1 MKYTHLTLTMALMAN
16 SAFAQTPKNVILMI
30 SDGCGLEAIRSTNYY
45 QTGKA
50 QGVQA
55 YEQFPVSVFQST
67 FSVFGSYDPTKAKQD
82 KTYVRNKPTD
92 SAASGTALGTG
103 VKTYDAAIGVGP
115 DSIPLLNSTQ
125 IAHRNGKSA
134 GVVTSVQISHATPA
148 SQVAHNLSRQN
159 YDQIALEMFTLSQ
172 ADVIMGTGH
181 PEFDDSANP
190 ASTKNFQYVG
200 GESLWNKLKAGKLQ
214 SPAGTWSFMDK
225 KSSFDSL
232 AAGLGKTPERIAGIA
247 PVRSSLQQSREGA
260 DPADQPFA
268 DRLNQNVPAL
278 ATMAQGALRVLN
290 QNPKGF
296 FLMIEGGAIDWAAHN
311 NQGGRLIEEEMEF
324 NRTVD
329 SVIAWVE
336 KNGGWEQNLLIVTAD
351 HETGYLALDAKA
363 SAGKGKLPAMSWQ
376 SKDHTNQLVP
386 LFAKG
391 AGADQIRKLAD
402 QKDPVHGAYTDNAEV
417 GAAIHQ
423 LLSKD

>member
-1 MKYTHLTLTMALMAN
+1 MKSIPVSLGIALLAN

-45 QTGKA
+45 QTGKT

-55 YEQFPVSVFQST
+55 YEKFPVSAFQST

-82 KTYVRNKPTD
+82 NTYVRTKPTD

-115 DSIPLLNSTQ
+115 DSIPVINSTQ
-125 IAHRNGKSA
+125 IAHRKGKSA
-134 GVVTSVQISHATPA
+134 GVVSSVQISHATPA
-148 SQVAHNLSRQN
+148 SQIAHNVSRQN
-159 YDQIALEMFTLSQ
+159 YPQIALEMLTLSQ
-172 ADVIMGTGH
+172 ADVIMGAGH
-181 PEFDDSANP
+181 PEFDDNGKP
-190 ASTKNFQYVG
+190 ASDKNFQYVG
-200 GESLWNKLKAGKLQ
+200 GESLWNKLKAGKLH
-214 SPAGTWSFMDK
+214 SPKGAWSFMDK

-247 PVRSSLQQSREGA
+247 PVRSSLQQSRDGA
-260 DPADQPFA
+260 DPTDQPFA
-268 DRLNQNVPAL
+268 DSLNQNVPAL

-296 FLMIEGGAIDWAAHN
+296 YLMIEGGAIDWAAHN

-324 NRTVD
+324 NRAVD
-329 SVIAWVE
+329 SVISWVE

-363 SAGKGKLPAMSWQ
+363 SAGKGKLPTMSWQ

-391 AGADQIRKLAD
+391 AGAEQIRKLAD

-417 GAAIHQ
+417 GSIIHQ
-423 LLSKD
+423 FLSN